1 MTPLAPSLEF
11 LSELVGGSDG
21 LIRLAVGAAGAA
33 VGMAGARLYH
43 VTLAVGGFLVG
54 CLGTLA
60 LVGDSLDPR
69 TALGLSLVIGVLLS
83 ALSGVVQLLGLA
95 FLGGWVGASA
105 APVIWAAASTTVPE
119 WAPWLGGAV
128 GMALA
133 PGLFKAALPV
143 ITSAAGALLVAWAG
157 GLDAWWVVLGLFCLF
172 STIQQLASRRKGK
185 KA

>member
-83 ALSGVVQLLGLA
+83 AWRSWAAGSGLVRRPSSGPPRPRQCRNGRL
-95 FLGGWVGASA
+95 GWV
-105 APVIWAAASTTVPE
+105 APSVWRWP
-119 WAPWLGGAV
+119 LGSSK
-128 GMALA
+128 LHS
-133 PGLFKAALPV
+133 P
-143 ITSAAGALLVAWAG
+143 
-157 GLDAWWVVLGLFCLF
+157 
-172 STIQQLASRRKGK
+172 
-185 KA
+185 